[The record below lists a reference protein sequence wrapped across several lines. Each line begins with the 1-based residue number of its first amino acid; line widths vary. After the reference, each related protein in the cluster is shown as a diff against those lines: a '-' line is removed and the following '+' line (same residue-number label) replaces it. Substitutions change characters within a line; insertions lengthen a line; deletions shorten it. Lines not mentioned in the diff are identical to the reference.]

1 MKKINILETITF
13 GINHSKLQKH
23 YFGINQFLRE
33 NFDLSNYRTHKFE
46 DTTTTITTKTTK
58 STTTTTREKSRK
70 FWYTINT

>member
-58 STTTTTREKSRK
+58 STTREKSRK